1 VVTNTTP
8 SLQLELEELLSKQT
22 QSFLLAITKGKAQH
36 KGFTEKEKHDITRL
50 QLSSMQWFCRGN
62 TNSSVYSLFFYY
74 TMLRLVK
81 IQVRHS
87 IGRFQALQSFKDQLH
102 VPFFMEVII
111 LMCRSIWKAPLIP
124 MVKSDI
130 TNFKR
135 LHQDG
140 ARAITSPSKKTYSP

>member
-22 QSFLLAITKGKAQH
+22 QNFLLAITKGEAQH

-62 TNSSVYSLFFYY
+62 TNSYVYSLYFYY
-74 TMLRLVK
+74 TMLGLVK
-81 IQVRHS
+81 IQVDHS
-87 IGRFQALQSFKDQLH
+87 IGPFQALQSFKDQLH

-111 LMCRSIWKAPLIP
+111 LMCWTIWKARNDLIFQWSYP
-124 MVKSDI
+124 
-130 TNFKR
+130 TLQN
-135 LHQDG
+135 
-140 ARAITSPSKKTYSP
+140 SKGYIRMELVLLLL